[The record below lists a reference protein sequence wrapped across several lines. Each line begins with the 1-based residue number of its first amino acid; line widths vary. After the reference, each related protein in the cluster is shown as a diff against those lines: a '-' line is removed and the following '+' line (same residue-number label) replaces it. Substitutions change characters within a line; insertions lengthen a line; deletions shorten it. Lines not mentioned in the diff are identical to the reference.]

1 MTWGIVRKLLADE
14 SGGTLVE
21 YAIIAALL
29 SAVGMLGMTGFGTGT
44 SAVLNNQQTGF
55 DTVQTSP

>member
-1 MTWGIVRKLLADE
+1 MTGWPLRALIDDE
-14 SGGTLVE
+14 GGAALVE

-29 SAVGMLGMTGFGTGT
+29 SLVGMAGFAAFTTRT
-44 SAVLNNQQTGF
+44 SAVLNGQQTGF

>member
-1 MTWGIVRKLLADE
+1 MILRGLRNLLADE
-14 SGGTLVE
+14 SGATLVE

-29 SAVGMLGMTGFGTGT
+29 SVVGIAGLAATATNT
-44 SAVLNNQQTGF
+44 SMVLNNQQTGF

>member
-1 MTWGIVRKLLADE
+1 MTRWPLKELIRDE
-14 SGGTLVE
+14 GGAALVE

-29 SAVGMLGMTGFGTGT
+29 SLVGMAGFAAMTTHA
-44 SAVLNNQQTGF
+44 SSVLNNQQTGF

>member
-1 MTWGIVRKLLADE
+1 MTQWSLKELIHDE
-14 SGGTLVE
+14 SGAALVE

-29 SAVGMLGMTGFGTGT
+29 SLVGMAGFAAFTTKT
-44 SAVLNNQQTGF
+44 SSVLNDQQTGF

>member
-1 MTWGIVRKLLADE
+1 MIRWPLKELIHDE
-14 SGGTLVE
+14 CGAALVE
-21 YAIIAALL
+21 YAIVAALL
-29 SAVGMLGMTGFGTGT
+29 SLVGMAGFAAFTTKT